1 MAVVFGLAAALLWG
15 GTDFLIR
22 IIGRGMGVHKAML
35 YAQGVG
41 ALGLGLWL
49 ALDPAVREP
58 LRHPS
63 PLALLAG
70 IGAAPIGLLATV
82 SLYRGLQV
90 GRVGLVSPI
99 TGAYGA
105 VTAVLSLVSGE
116 TIGMVAILG
125 LALVMAG
132 SVLVCLPPRATEA
145 GHDPHS
151 VGDRAG
157 LAYAIVAC
165 VGFGVQ
171 FWIQGR
177 FATPGLGAVVPVWLY
192 YAISTVLLAAAA
204 LVLRPSLA
212 LSRPDAGAV
221 LGTGAIAV
229 FGYLAV
235 SAGLATGQVAIVTVL
250 SSLQSAITVG
260 LACLF
265 LGERLA
271 VHQWLGVA
279 IVAGGLALIRAG

>member
-22 IIGRGMGVHKAML
+22 IIGRGMGVHKAMV

-49 ALDPAVREP
+49 VLDPAMRQP
-58 LRHPS
+58 LHHPAPS
-63 PLALLAG
+63 ALLAG

-90 GRVGLVSPI
+90 GRVGLISPI

-105 VTAVLSLVSGE
+105 VTAVLSLASGE
-116 TIGMVAILG
+116 KIGAAAIMGIALMV
-125 LALVMAG
+125 G
-132 SVLVCLPPRATEA
+132 SVLVCLPARAPVA
-145 GHDPHS
+145 GRDPQS
-151 VGDRAG
+151 LGDRAG
-157 LAYAIVAC
+157 IAYAVTAC
-165 VGFGVQ
+165 IGFGVQ

-177 FATPGLGAVVPVWLY
+177 FATPSLGAIVPVWLY
-192 YAISTVLLAAAA
+192 YAISTLVLAAAA
-204 LVLRPSLA
+204 LILRPSLA
-212 LSRPDAGAV
+212 LSPPDAGAM

-229 FGYLAV
+229 VGYLAV

-265 LGERLA
+265 LDERLA
-271 VHQWLGVA
+271 LHQWLGVA
-279 IVAGGLALIRAG
+279 IVAGGLGLIHAG

>member
-22 IIGRGMGVHKAML
+22 IIGRGMGVHKAMV

-49 ALDPAVREP
+49 VVDPALRQP
-58 LRHPS
+58 LHHPS

-70 IGAAPIGLLATV
+70 VGAAPIGLLATV

-90 GRVGLVSPI
+90 GRVGLISPI

-105 VTAVLSLVSGE
+105 VTAVLSLVGGE
-116 TIGMVAILG
+116 RIGTAAILG
-125 LALVMAG
+125 IALVMVG
-132 SVLVCLPPRATEA
+132 SVLVCLPTRATVA
-145 GHDPHS
+145 GGDPQPR
-151 VGDRAG
+151 GDRAG
-157 LAYAIVAC
+157 LAYAVTAC
-165 VGFGVQ
+165 IGFGVQ

-177 FATPGLGAVVPVWLY
+177 FATPGLGAFIPVWLY
-192 YAISTVLLAAAA
+192 YAISTLILAAAA

-212 LSRPDAGAV
+212 LSRLDAGAV
-221 LGTGAIAV
+221 LGTGAVAV
-229 FGYLAV
+229 VGYLAV
-235 SAGLATGQVAIVTVL
+235 SAGLATGQVAVVTVL

-271 VHQWLGVA
+271 LRQWLGVA
-279 IVAGGLALIRAG
+279 IVAGGLGLLHAG